1 MHRPA
6 VLARPSSGLPTCH
19 RTEGI
24 PMAFRSTFA
33 LSALALAALHASA
46 QPAAQTITVT
56 GRSTSS
62 ALGLAGFGDVPLG
75 RLPLAAT
82 TVGTQQLQDA
92 GIASLADLTRLD
104 ASLGDAYNS
113 PGYWSNL
120 SVRGY
125 TLDNRF
131 NYRRDGLPINAE
143 TAIAL
148 DNKAGLEV
156 MKGLSGLQAGTSAP
170 GGLVNLLVKRP
181 SGHLRQATLSWEED
195 ASVGLALDLGDRAG
209 ADGAFG
215 WRINAAAARLD
226 PQFQAA
232 QGRRQ
237 LLAAAADWRLA
248 KGSLLEAEI
257 EWSHQRQPSLP
268 GFSLLGSRLPDA
280 RAIDPRTHLGNQ
292 PWSLPVVLDG
302 RTASL
307 RFTQELGDQ
316 VSVQVH
322 GMRQRLDSDDR
333 LAFPFGCSAEEAWD
347 RYCSD
352 GSFDLYDYRSEG
364 ERRHSDALD
373 LSLAW
378 RGRWAGLDHRLG
390 AGVLLTRYEARMNR
404 QAYNWVG
411 IGRIDGSATT
421 PADPSLTDENTQRDE
436 RSTEWRV
443 QDAIA
448 LGERTTAW
456 AGLRHSRLQRDS
468 VRTDGSRATGYDQ
481 HFTTPWLAL
490 SHNLSARDT
499 VYLSWG
505 RGVESEVAPNRARYT
520 NAGQALPAIESRQ
533 FEAGYKRRN
542 GALDGGIAL
551 FDIRRPVWSDIGDC
565 DEALSCTRRIDGDAR
580 HRGIEA
586 DLDWRAG
593 AWNLRA
599 SAMLLRARRE
609 GAGDKALNG
618 LRPTNVPTRAIKA
631 QASYNVAALPGLA
644 LLGFVTHEGR
654 RAVLPDNSASI
665 GAWTRLDLGLRY
677 TQAAAGHTLTWR
689 VGIDNATDRRAW
701 KESPY
706 QFGHSY
712 LYPLAPRQLRASLT
726 ADF

>member
-6 VLARPSSGLPTCH
+6 VLVRPTSSLPTCH

-24 PMAFRSTFA
+24 PMAFRTTFT
-33 LSALALAALHASA
+33 LSALALAALQASA
-46 QPAAQTITVT
+46 QPVAQTITVT
-56 GRSTSS
+56 GRHTG
-62 ALGLAGFGDVPLG
+62 AAIGLAGFGDVPLG

-82 TVGTQQLQDA
+82 TLGTAQLQDA

-113 PGYWSNL
+113 PGYWSHL

-143 TAIAL
+143 TALAL
-148 DNKAGLEV
+148 DNKAGLELI
-156 MKGLSGLQAGTSAP
+156 KGLSGLQAGTSAP

-181 SGHLRQATLSWEED
+181 TGRVRQATLGWEED
-195 ASVGLALDLGDRAG
+195 SSLDLALDLGDRAG

-226 PQFQAA
+226 PPQVAA
-232 QGRRQ
+232 QGRRH

-248 KGSLLEAEI
+248 KGSLLEAEF
-257 EWSHQRQPSLP
+257 ELGHQRQPSLP
-268 GFSLLGSRLPDA
+268 AFSLLGHRLPDA
-280 RAIDPRTHLGNQ
+280 QVVDPRTNLNNQ
-292 PWSLPVVLDG
+292 PWSQPVVLDG

-307 RFTQELGDQ
+307 RFTQALGDN
-316 VSVQVH
+316 VSVQLH
-322 GMRQRLDSDDR
+322 GMSQRLDSDDR
-333 LAFPFGCSAEEAWD
+333 LAFPFGCSAEDAWD

-364 ERRHSDALD
+364 ERRRSDALD

-390 AGVLLTRYEARMNR
+390 AGVLRTRYEARMNR

-411 IGRIDGSATT
+411 IGRIDGSSTT

-436 RSTEWRV
+436 RSTEWRL

-456 AGLRHSRLQRDS
+456 AGLRHSRLQRES
-468 VRTDGSRATGYDQ
+468 VRTDGSRATRYGQ
-481 HFTTPWLAL
+481 SFTTPWLAL
-490 SHNLSARDT
+490 SHNLGASDM
-499 VYLSWG
+499 VYFSWG

-533 FEAGYKRRN
+533 VEAGYKRRN
-542 GALDGGIAL
+542 GALEGGVAL

-565 DEALSCTRRIDGDAR
+565 DEAMSCTRVIDGAAR

-586 DLDWRAG
+586 ELDWRAG
-593 AWNLRA
+593 AWQLRT
-599 SAMLLRARRE
+599 SAMLLHARRE
-609 GAGDKALNG
+609 GAADATLNG
-618 LRPTNVPTRAIKA
+618 LRPTNVPARALKA
-631 QASYNVAALPGLA
+631 QASYHVAALPGLA

-654 RAVLPDNSASI
+654 RAVLPDNSIDI
-665 GAWTRLDLGLRY
+665 GGWTRLDLGLRY
-677 TQAAAGHTLTWR
+677 TQPVQGGTLTWR

-701 KESPY
+701 KESPHQY
-706 QFGHSY
+706 GHAY
-712 LYPLAPRQLRASLT
+712 LYPLPARQLRASLT
-726 ADF
+726 AAF